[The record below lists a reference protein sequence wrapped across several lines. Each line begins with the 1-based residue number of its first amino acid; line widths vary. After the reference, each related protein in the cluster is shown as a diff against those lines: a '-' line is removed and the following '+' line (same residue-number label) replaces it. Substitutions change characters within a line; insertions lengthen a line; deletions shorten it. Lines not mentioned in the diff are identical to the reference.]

1 MKRSDLEP
9 TTDLDEFQKLIGYRF
24 KAVDLLATVF
34 SHSSFVNE
42 NKLQRKESNERLEF
56 LGDAVAG
63 VVTNRFLF
71 EKYPEEDEGFL
82 TRVKSLAVSQPSL
95 AEAARKCNLGGY
107 LLLGRGEEASGG
119 RDKDSN
125 LSNAFEALTG
135 AIYLDGG
142 LECATKFMK
151 EFVLKD
157 LVIDERE
164 AKDFKSE
171 LQEVI
176 QKKFK
181 KRPVYHIASE
191 EGPEHKKVFIV
202 RVAFGGKILGEGRG
216 KSKKEAELYAAQEAL
231 KAF

>member
-95 AEAARKCNLGGY
+95 AEAATKVTVARPNTPRAVGSDMTILV
-107 LLLGRGEEASGG
+107 AM
-119 RDKDSN
+119 
-125 LSNAFEALTG
+125 TG
-135 AIYLDGG
+135 ACCCIKTPSR
-142 LECATKFMK
+142 C
-151 EFVLKD
+151 V
-157 LVIDERE
+157 
-164 AKDFKSE
+164 
-171 LQEVI
+171 
-176 QKKFK
+176 
-181 KRPVYHIASE
+181 
-191 EGPEHKKVFIV
+191 
-202 RVAFGGKILGEGRG
+202 
-216 KSKKEAELYAAQEAL
+216 
-231 KAF
+231 